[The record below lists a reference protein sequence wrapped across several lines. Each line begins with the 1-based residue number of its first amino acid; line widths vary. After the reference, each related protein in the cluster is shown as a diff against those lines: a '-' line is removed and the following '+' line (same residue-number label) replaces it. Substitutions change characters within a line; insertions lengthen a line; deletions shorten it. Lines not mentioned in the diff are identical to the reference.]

1 MPTLKNHW
9 LRAWIEIFSLPS
21 SRGTQ
26 APYHQHS
33 SPPYSSIDPNHPVS
47 THCDGRSGLGKRV
60 SGDIG
65 RTLVLRVVMGSE
77 KWGGCHSSFSL
88 NMKAQGRP
96 KPPCH

>member
-1 MPTLKNHW
+1 MPTLENHW
-9 LRAWIEIFSLPS
+9 LRAWIEIFFLPS

-26 APYHQHS
+26 APYHKDS
-33 SPPYSSIDPNHPVS
+33 FPPYCNVDPYHPGS
-47 THCDGRSGLGKRV
+47 THCDGRSDLGKRV
-60 SGDIG
+60 SGDTE
-65 RTLVLRVVMGSE
+65 RTAVLRVVMESE